1 MKIIGFSKIGN
12 EIKMVLKCDSSL
24 LVNRK
29 PFFLPDWSSD
39 VRMTP
44 CVVLRVCKLGKNI
57 APRFAH
63 RYFDSIAP
71 GLNIQAADWL
81 AKGDSVRGWAFDY
94 SLPMG
99 SFVETAHWPSAN
111 TIISYEEAI
120 QRASEV
126 MTLRQGDLIFIDRED
141 EERPLVK
148 EEVITYELNN
158 NELLY
163 CKIK

>member
-1 MKIIGFSKIGN
+1 MKIIGFSKIEN
-12 EIKMVLKCDSSL
+12 EVKMVLKCDSSL

-29 PFFLPDWSSD
+29 PFFIPDWSSD
-39 VRMTP
+39 IRMTP
-44 CVVLRVCKLGKNI
+44 CMVLRVCKLGKNI
-57 APRFAH
+57 ASRFAH
-63 RYFDSIAP
+63 RYFDAIAP
-71 GLNIQAADWL
+71 GLNMQATDWL

-99 SFVETAHWPSAN
+99 SFVETMQWPPTN
-111 TIISYEEAI
+111 TIISYEDAI

-126 MTLRQGDLIFIDRED
+126 MTLRQGDLIFIDCEV
-141 EERPLVK
+141 EARPLEK
-148 EEVITYELNN
+148 EEVLTYKLNN